1 MKLICGQRLND
12 ISERLVHDISQFQY
26 RAKSNFV
33 QKFSTVFNCP
43 PAIKPRNIKYNTHKY
58 T

>member
-12 ISERLVHDISQFQY
+12 ISEGLVHDISQFQY
-26 RAKSNFV
+26 RATLNYV
-33 QKFSTVFNCP
+33 QKLPTLFNCP
-43 PAIKPRNIKYNTHKY
+43 PAIKLKNIKYNTHKY